1 MPRLTLALIAATTIA
16 VAGCGSSS
24 SDTVTGGGGAS
35 TPSGG
40 AVSTTGGSSGGDT
53 SGGADSTDAKQPPSA
68 TNGGSLPAKVARV
81 SLQGSKFVP
90 GTITVKKGQKILWQ
104 NDDPFDHDV
113 TANKGATFRS
123 GTLKAGETYT
133 YTPKKTGT
141 ITYRSKLQR
150 GMTGTIVVK

>member
-1 MPRLTLALIAATTIA
+1 MTRLILALIATTAIV

-24 SDTVTGGGGAS
+24 NDAVTGGGS
-35 TPSGG
+35 STTPSGG
-40 AVSTTGGSSGGDT
+40 AASTTGGGSAPSGGG
-53 SGGADSTDAKQPPSA
+53 SSNPADATKPPSA
-68 TNGGSLPAKVARV
+68 TNSGSLPPKVGRV

-90 GTITVKKGQKILWQ
+90 KTITVKKGQKILWQ
-104 NDDPFDHDV
+104 NDDPFNHDV
-113 TANKGATFRS
+113 TAAKGATFKS
-123 GTLKAGETYT
+123 GILAAGETYT